1 MWIALIPSKH
11 CASKAVKRIRA
22 ETEARLGKKL
32 SCHLTDRGGEF
43 NSTNINEHYVETRV
57 QRQLTALYSPQENG
71 MVEQRN
77 QSVIV
82 GTGSTMKANGLPGY
96 F

>member
-1 MWIALIPSKH
+1 MWIALIPTKH
-11 CASKAVKRIRA
+11 CTSKAVKHIRE

-32 SCHLTDRGGEF
+32 SCLLMDQGGEF
-43 NSTNINEHYVETRV
+43 NSTNFNEHYIETRV
-57 QRQLTALYSPQENG
+57 QHQLMVLYSPQENG

-77 QSVIV
+77 QSVMA
-82 GTGSTMKANGLPGY
+82 GSTMKAKGLPGY